1 MIILKKIS
9 PVSSGGGGPHIR
21 NSEKYIYIDFVS
33 FFFFLGAVGKCFL
46 LYFSLLIL
54 DPYVWQTIRSCI
66 YMYLLYL
73 VTLTKECQLELEKW
87 S

>member
-33 FFFFLGAVGKCFL
+33 FFFFFGCCGEVFSSLFL
-46 LYFSLLIL
+46 STNFGPLCMANHQKLHIYVPTLLS
-54 DPYVWQTIRSCI
+54 YSN
-66 YMYLLYL
+66 
-73 VTLTKECQLELEKW
+73 
-87 S
+87 